1 MNLRPLLQ
9 VVPMLTPDLSQ
20 RKVVSKG
27 VLKWMG
33 RYAREKES
41 FTELDRVC
49 FKEMM
54 GLRPDATIQ
63 ELHTE
68 ILFTLLKMGFT
79 LDAVRAWAEKNLS
92 PDENIYDANSR
103 FEAWAAA
110 IDFIPNGF
118 EQDVKSQ
125 NFLAHYIPFEEKTGL
140 FCCIYLYTLLYEKK
154 DPLCQQ
160 MLDEDRPVARVYP
173 SQNMIGFNLKNLCHA
188 VNSHC
193 LEAGHAYSVR
203 VLDLTREARK
213 AGKDQEHWY
222 LGQRLARFNNRSR
235 PFHFFNLGVLIA
247 KGVIPESLKR

>member
-1 MNLRPLLQ
+1 MKLRPLLQ
-9 VVPMLTPDLSQ
+9 VVPTITPDLSQ

-27 VLKWMG
+27 VLKWIG

-54 GLRPDATIQ
+54 GLRPDATIP

-79 LDAVRAWAEKNLS
+79 EEAIRSWSDKNLS
-92 PDENIYDANSR
+92 PDENISDAQSR

-110 IDFIPNGF
+110 VDFIPNGF
-118 EQDVKSQ
+118 EQNLASQ
-125 NFLAHYIPFEEKTGL
+125 DFLAQYIPFEEKTNL
-140 FCCIYLYTLLYEKK
+140 FCCIYIYTLLHDKGGA
-154 DPLCQQ
+154 LCQR
-160 MLDEDRPVARVYP
+160 MLDEDRPVGRAYP

-188 VNSHC
+188 VGEHC